1 MPQINHGL
9 GGAGSTQGV
18 ALGKAVAA
26 STPGPD
32 KVMLVAIILRDLASS
47 SAGESPPLGKC
58 TGVPHQAIFF

>member
-18 ALGKAVAA
+18 AHGKAIAA

-32 KVMLVAIILRDLASS
+32 KVMLVAIILLDLQAQV
-47 SAGESPPLGKC
+47 GLPLGKC
-58 TGVPHQAIFF
+58 TGVPHQAIFC